1 MICPNCEAEYIDG
14 INICAD
20 CGTNLIPNEE
30 FIKEEEEFVSLEDWK
45 EVHSTHDVIEA
56 EMLKSNLSGAGIDAI
71 VFSKEDRMRLNL
83 SYVGS
88 APIKLFVKK
97 DNFENAAQI
106 INEINNTEVK
116 DEELDGQED
125 E

>member
-20 CGTNLIPNEE
+20 CGANLIPNEE